1 MLKVVVVLATANA
14 FLAPVTQRPA
24 TIMQAATIAAKDV
37 SALRKASGAS
47 QCTHEEVPSIATVW
61 VCRIGGVWWLAA
73 ARLRRRRHLL
83 AHRRGCTTTTRLLD
97 GRQPRNAPLDRR
109 RGSTFES

>member
-47 QCTHEEVPSIATVW
+47 QCTHEEVPSIATSAV
-61 VCRIGGVWWLAA
+61 VASVASRGLRPRASVGGATSWLIRRGCLTVGRRATHRSTGGAA
-73 ARLRRRRHLL
+73 ARD
-83 AHRRGCTTTTRLLD
+83 A
-97 GRQPRNAPLDRR
+97 NAP
-109 RGSTFES
+109 TP

>member
-1 MLKVVVVLATANA
+1 MPGELASVEHSQFEAVRRPSNSSLLLPIARMSLLKVVVVLATANA

-47 QCTHEEVPSIATVW
+47 QCTHEEVPSQLVRAVSHRW
-61 VCRIGGVWWLAA
+61 
-73 ARLRRRRHLL
+73 RLV
-83 AHRRGCTTTTRLLD
+83 A
-97 GRQPRNAPLDRR
+97 
-109 RGSTFES
+109 

>member
-47 QCTHEEVPSIATVW
+47 QCTHEEVPSIATV
-61 VCRIGGVWWLAA
+61 VCRIVGVSWLEA

-83 AHRRGCTTTTRLLD
+83 THRRGCLT
-97 GRQPRNAPLDRR
+97 
-109 RGSTFES
+109 STVA

>member
-1 MLKVVVVLATANA
+1 MSLLKVVVVLATANA

-47 QCTHEEVPSIATVW
+47 QCTHEEVPSIATVA
-61 VCRIGGVWWLAA
+61 VASVASRGLRPRASVGGACDSANAA
-73 ARLRRRRHLL
+73 V
-83 AHRRGCTTTTRLLD
+83 
-97 GRQPRNAPLDRR
+97 
-109 RGSTFES
+109 